1 MYYNIYV
8 YKIFVL
14 FVYKSE
20 RKLLKNYKV
29 ISSAQENEH
38 HYLFDVILM
47 DSIYVFLFA
56 SVEFNCR

>member
-29 ISSAQENEH
+29 MSRWGEKLQHMWQPGLI
-38 HYLFDVILM
+38 ILT
-47 DSIYVFLFA
+47 IEETA
-56 SVEFNCR
+56 KQ

>member
-29 ISSAQENEH
+29 MSRWEK
-38 HYLFDVILM
+38 
-47 DSIYVFLFA
+47 
-56 SVEFNCR
+56 NCNICDNQG